1 MLRQVDMKIMY
12 YELIKMLIDYERRNH
27 PETYD
32 ATKTVG
38 KIEGYQ
44 ELTNKLQRYLNQR
57 FIVDIDELGKE
68 QTAVTSMFSK
78 NTDILQKIENLEQNF
93 INLNEKNQNLLIYV
107 EKVEKVNTDLLAKI
121 SALEDKVDTEIIA
134 NIASINLRHEEFESK
149 HEADVSLVKVAQ
161 ADSKQILEETAR
173 ELEKD
178 SKRVEN
184 KLTNLY
190 NEQKEDLEEKTNT
203 KLAAL
208 TGDIEEKINSDKADI
223 IKRIEKAEDRIE
235 VLENAGPEI
244 TKHLVE
250 ELDGRMKELQ
260 GNTNNSLKTIEEKVN
275 INITEIEQGKNEQR
289 RGTEEVEK
297 LVATQESISNQ
308 LEAFNVRTEESWRS
322 VETVLAERQQNMV
335 QLQALLDV
343 QGVRLGQ
350 VEADAGSVV
359 GQLEAVQKTAEATH
373 IGVTDVATKMAEQVK
388 EEKYA

>member
-178 SKRVEN
+178 SKMVEN

-190 NEQKEDLEEKTNT
+190 KEQKEDLEEKTNT

-208 TGDIEEKINSDKADI
+208 TGDIEEKINADKADI

-388 EEKYA
+388 EEKHA